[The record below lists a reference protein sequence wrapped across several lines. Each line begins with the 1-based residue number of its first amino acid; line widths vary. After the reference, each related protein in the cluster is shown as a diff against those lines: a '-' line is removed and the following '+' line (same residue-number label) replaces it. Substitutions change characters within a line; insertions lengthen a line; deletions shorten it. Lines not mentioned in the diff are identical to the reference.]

1 MKLEKLVAFFYI
13 WLLAEGAVRKWI
25 FPSFTDALYFVKY
38 LLIIIIF
45 IRLREYKKKK
55 TPYSE
60 IKIPISVFVLFCCL
74 SLFYT
79 TVINNPLVGAL
90 GILAYLCFIP
100 ATMALP
106 YFINTEE
113 KLKKLVITLA
123 IISIGVCILAIWQYN
138 SPYDAFINK
147 YATNEQSDIAT
158 AGLAG
163 SEVVRVTTLFS
174 YHSGNAVFAV
184 FSFIFIFSLLFEKQ
198 KKILIRNL
206 IYVSFG
212 LSVINL
218 FMTGSRAAVFVA
230 FSVVAAFMLFKSV
243 YFIKNTR
250 VLGGLILMLT
260 LTGITILYTDQGK
273 KAFDTWNVRY
283 EAGNEN
289 NEYESRNSVL
299 LAEIYD
305 AIFAP
310 PGGLMGFGIGTYQN
324 GSSRFNKIHDLPGAE
339 DQAYRIGLEIG
350 PFGLILWFMMMLA
363 IFIYSFR
370 VYRFVKT
377 PFLKN
382 LSLLLAF
389 YAFWG
394 PALYRQTVVNWV
406 DNATWWTC
414 LGIVLSIKQIEVNKR
429 NLKLKKNSL
438 VSQATEVI
446 Q

>member
-1 MKLEKLVAFFYI
+1 MKLEKLVIIFYI
-13 WLLAEGAVRKWI
+13 WLLAEGAVRKWL
-25 FPSFTDALYFVKY
+25 FPSLTDGLYFVKY
-38 LLIIIIF
+38 LLAIIIF
-45 IRLREYKKKK
+45 IRIRELRK
-55 TPYSE
+55 TKTFYSD
-60 IKIPISVFVLFCCL
+60 IKTPISVFVLFCCL

-79 TVINNPLVGAL
+79 SIVNNPLVGVL
-90 GILAYLCFIP
+90 GIIAYLCFIP
-100 ATMALP
+100 ATMVLP

-113 KLKKLVITLA
+113 KLKKLVVTLA
-123 IISIGVCILAIWQYN
+123 IISIGVCLLAIWQYN

-174 YHSGNAVFAV
+174 YHSGNAIFAV

-198 KKILIRNL
+198 KRILIRNL

-230 FSVVAAFMLFKSV
+230 FSVVAGFMLFKSA
-243 YFIKNTR
+243 YFIKNTKM
-250 VLGGLILMLT
+250 LGGLILMVVLI
-260 LTGITILYTDQGK
+260 GITMLYTDQGRR
-273 KAFDTWNVRY
+273 AFDTWNERF

-289 NEYESRNSVL
+289 NEYESRNNVL
-299 LAEIYD
+299 FNEIYE
-305 AIFAP
+305 AIFEP
-310 PGGLMGFGIGTYQN
+310 PGGLMGYGIGTYQN
-324 GSSRFNKIHDLPGAE
+324 GSSRFNKINNLPGAE
-339 DQAYRIGLEIG
+339 DQAHRIGLEIG
-350 PFGLILWFMMMLA
+350 PFGLIIWFMMMLA

-414 LGIVLSIKQIEVNKR
+414 LGIILSIKQIEVNKR
-429 NLKLKKNSL
+429 NLRLKKRGL
-438 VSQATEVI
+438 AIQAIQVI